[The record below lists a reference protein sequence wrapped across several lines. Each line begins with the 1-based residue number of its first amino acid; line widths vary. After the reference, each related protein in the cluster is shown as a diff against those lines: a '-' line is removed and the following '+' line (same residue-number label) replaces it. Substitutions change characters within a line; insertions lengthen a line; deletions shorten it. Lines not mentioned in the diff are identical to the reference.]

1 MPRRYRE
8 PVPEWSPHTTVLGD
22 PAARPSDRIDVI
34 AVPGPMAVE
43 FECAELTA
51 VCPVTE
57 QRDFYDATISLTA
70 ERWTIEAK
78 TLKLYLATF
87 VDRCVFA
94 EHLGHE
100 IATHLAAHVEVPVT
114 VSLRQHVRGGI
125 SETVTV
131 TVDPPG

>member
-1 MPRRYRE
+1 M
-8 PVPEWSPHTTVLGD
+8 PEWSPETTVLGD
-22 PAARPSDRIDVI
+22 AAARPSDRIDVI

-43 FECAELTA
+43 FECGELTA

-57 QRDFYDATISLTA
+57 QRDFYDATIGFA
-70 ERWTIEAK
+70 ARRWTIESK

-100 IATHLAAHVEVPVT
+100 IAGHLASHVEVPVT
-114 VSLRQHVRGGI
+114 VTLRQHVRGGI
-125 SETVTV
+125 RETVTV
-131 TVDPPG
+131 TVEPASSAYSPE